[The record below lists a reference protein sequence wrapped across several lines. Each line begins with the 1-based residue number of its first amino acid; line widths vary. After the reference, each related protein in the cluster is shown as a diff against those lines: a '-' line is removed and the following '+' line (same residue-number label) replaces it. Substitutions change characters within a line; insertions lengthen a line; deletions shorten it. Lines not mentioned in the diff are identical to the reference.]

1 MSGEGLMVLPA
12 PCPTCGVTLVDKAT
26 AAEHYLTGCVP
37 PSDCEKCGVP
47 LPFSQASKHIAHCI
61 GQQPHVL
68 HNRKAGMVAYLT
80 EEEWEA
86 LRSGALSSEQAD
98 QVVGRAV
105 YGIEFETVD
114 LSEKD

>member
-1 MSGEGLMVLPA
+1 MGEEELIAFPA

-80 EEEWEA
+80 EGEWVA
-86 LRSGALSSEQAD
+86 IRQGTLTSEQAE
-98 QVVGRAV
+98 QVAGRAV